1 MGYIGTN
8 VYKNQNT
15 LVEAA
20 LQCSSVPGYGSKS
33 DVLNKLEILLQW
45 KSMAF
50 LKAKPGSTIQNIMCT
65 LWVFRLQVRSYG
77 TSSKL
82 RNASQF
88 YRQYLKCI
96 TCAQN
101 NLIAPLAEGLNHGVS
116 MTLLFRIIQNDFF
129 FFQNRLV
136 FTSRSSY
143 LRTSL
148 PKVIIGRGCLW
159 V

>member
-1 MGYIGTN
+1 
-8 VYKNQNT
+8 
-15 LVEAA
+15 
-20 LQCSSVPGYGSKS
+20 
-33 DVLNKLEILLQW
+33 
-45 KSMAF
+45 MAF

-101 NLIAPLAEGLNHGVS
+101 NLIAPLAEGLQPRGINDL
-116 MTLLFRIIQNDFF
+116 TFQIIQNDFF

-159 V
+159 CILG